1 MNDPIR
7 YTPAEL
13 ASNAM
18 VSLDNHRRYAE
29 QSRNTRAGQRA
40 ELTPRERLQAIRYE
54 REQSPIDCRE
64 GFRMRYGVAHDAS

>member
-1 MNDPIR
+1 MSDPIR

-18 VSLDNHRRYAE
+18 ASLENHRRYAE

-54 REQSPIDCRE
+54 REQSPVDCSE
-64 GFRMRYGVAHDAS
+64 GFRMKYGSAHGAS